1 MRSLLKFLSLI
12 FAIFSI
18 FVFLMIFTGEKII
31 PDTVTT
37 VEDGGYKAP
46 EIFGIKL
53 YSAESLEEAGAISE
67 KAGEKQT
74 EAQIN
79 LLSIIPVKTATVTN
93 SKRQYVIPGG
103 EIFGIKLYS
112 DGVIIVDT
120 DTISTENGEKNP
132 AQIAGLQ
139 IGDIILEYNGVKIE
153 STVQFSKLLQDSK
166 GKSAKIKLK
175 RKGKITEIDFTT
187 LKEKGTGKYRAGLWV
202 RDSTAGIGT
211 VTFYNPQNNSFG
223 GLGHPICDVD
233 TGDIIPM
240 KKGEMAEAYV
250 NGFYKSSDGNVGELC
265 GVLTGK
271 TSGTL
276 CINCETGIF
285 GYTEKVKKSELVPVA
300 VRQEVKSGTAQ
311 IICTVDNGEPQYYDI
326 KIVKIFSNSSA
337 VNKDMIIEVTDKN
350 LIEKTG
356 GILQGMSGSPIIQNG
371 MLVGAVTHVFV
382 NNPKQGYAIFAERML
397 LTSVSREM
405 QKELQI
411 QNAS

>member
-1 MRSLLKFLSLI
+1 MRSLLKFLSII
-12 FAIFSI
+12 FAIFSV
-18 FVFLMIFTGEKII
+18 FVFIMIFTGEKII

-37 VEDGGYKAP
+37 VEDEGYNAP

-120 DTISTENGEKNP
+120 VTISTENGEKNP

-153 STVQFSKLLQDSK
+153 STAQFSKLLQDSK

-250 NGFYKSSDGNVGELC
+250 NGFYKSCDGNVGELC

-285 GYTEKVKKSELVPVA
+285 GFTDSVKKSELVPVA
-300 VRQEVKSGTAQ
+300 VRQEVKTGAAQ
-311 IICTVDNGEPQYYDI
+311 IICTVDDGEPRYYDI

-382 NNPKQGYAIFAERML
+382 NNPKQGYGIFAERML